1 MNPICSRAREQR
13 ALREKILRQRLRR
26 GVEEG
31 DMPPATDVNALVA
44 FYASIIDGMAIR
56 ARDGASRKA
65 LSTVRNSFRI
75 FSSKIAATAPSKL
88 QKGISL

>member
-65 LSTVRNSFRI
+65 LSTVADCAM
-75 FSSKIAATAPSKL
+75 AAWDTIIRTDNGEP
-88 QKGISL
+88 GHF